1 MEHNFENL
9 ATVLNRCSAQVAD
22 QVIAEIRIAI
32 HEATNGSLTPES
44 RLSKMAM
51 RVRKTHTE
59 RAAERAAKAA
69 ERRAKAAERRAAK
82 KAAKQ
87 AEQEAKEAAKQAEMA
102 SVSCESCGVAS
113 RLAAGSAAAEL
124 QRIASPAEAKNHFSE
139 KMVKYLRQCPA
150 QQMLSVLNSYTHL
163 LLTGSFVHTDS
174 DHRYVDNF
182 IYLARL
188 EGLIVTELE
197 PTIEEASTFLFD
209 NPASPLPRAERRR
222 LQRLARK
229 HKL

>member
-51 RVRKTHTE
+51 RVRKTRTE
-59 RAAERAAKAA
+59 RAA

-87 AEQEAKEAAKQAEMA
+87 AEMA
-102 SVSCESCGVAS
+102 PVSCESCGE
-113 RLAAGSAAAEL
+113 AAAEL
-124 QRIASPAEAKNHFSE
+124 QRVASPAEAKNHFSE

-163 LLTGSFVHTDS
+163 LLTGSLVHTDS

>member
-1 MEHNFENL
+1 MDHNFENL
-9 ATVLNRCSAQVAD
+9 ASVLNRCSAQVAD

-32 HEATNGSLTPES
+32 HEATNGSLTPDS
-44 RLSKMAM
+44 LLSKMAM
-51 RVRKTHTE
+51 RVRKTRTE
-59 RAAERAAKAA
+59 RAA

-87 AEQEAKEAAKQAEMA
+87 AAKQAEQAEQAEMA
-102 SVSCESCGVAS
+102 SVSCESCGE
-113 RLAAGSAAAEL
+113 AAAEL
-124 QRIASPAEAKNHFSE
+124 PRDTSPSPLRMGRGGAAAPNARHFSE

-163 LLTGSFVHTDS
+163 LLTGSLVHTDS

-182 IYLARL
+182 IYLARF
-188 EGLIVTELE
+188 EGLIVTEQE

>member
-69 ERRAKAAERRAAK
+69 ERRAAK

-87 AEQEAKEAAKQAEMA
+87 AEQEAKEAAAPAPKNDSAERSESPRCG
-102 SVSCESCGVAS
+102 SVARRQPSG
-113 RLAAGSAAAEL
+113 
-124 QRIASPAEAKNHFSE
+124 AEAPDARHFSE

-182 IYLARL
+182 IYLARF
-188 EGLIVTELE
+188 EGLIVTEQE

>member
-69 ERRAKAAERRAAK
+69 ERRAAK

-87 AEQEAKEAAKQAEMA
+87 AAKQAEQAEQAEMA
-102 SVSCESCGVAS
+102 SVSCESCGE
-113 RLAAGSAAAEL
+113 AAAEL

>member
-9 ATVLNRCSAQVAD
+9 ASVLNRCSSAVAD

-32 HEATNGSLTPES
+32 NEANKGSQSPGCQLT
-44 RLSKMAM
+44 KMAM
-51 RVRKTHTE
+51 RVRKT
-59 RAAERAAKAA
+59 RAERAEA
-69 ERRAKAAERRAAK
+69 RRAKAAERRAAK
-82 KAAKQ
+82 KAAK
-87 AEQEAKEAAKQAEMA
+87 EAAKQAEA
-102 SVSCESCGVAS
+102 QAQPVSAQPIDSAERSESPRCSSVARRQPSG
-113 RLAAGSAAAEL
+113 
-124 QRIASPAEAKNHFSE
+124 AEAPYARHFSE

-150 QQMLSVLNSYTHL
+150 PQMLSVLNSYTHF
-163 LLTGSFVHTDS
+163 LLTGSLIHTDS

-188 EGLIVTELE
+188 EGLIVTEQE
-197 PTIEEASTFLFD
+197 PTVEEASTFLFD